1 LALESSCSG
10 RGGGIIS
17 CSPRSFEKSR
27 FLDPV
32 RPSPPYLKTPTVVLL
47 TCVAMLAFAANS
59 VLCRLALGSGAIDA
73 ASFTAI
79 RLGSGALVL
88 VLLAQGRRREII
100 FGQRGSW
107 RSAAT
112 LFLYAAA
119 FSFAYRN
126 LSAGTGA
133 LILFASVQLTM
144 LFFAIFSGERPGA
157 AEWFG
162 LVLAF
167 SGLVYLVLPGLTA
180 PPGLNAGLMAVAGV
194 AWGVYSLRGRGA
206 SDALGVTA
214 GNFLRAVPFALI
226 VALVTIGDGHAT
238 PRGEILA
245 MLSGAITSG
254 IGYAIWYAA
263 LRGLT
268 STRAALVQLS
278 VPVIAALG
286 GIVILQEKITPRL
299 VIASLLVLSGIALA
313 VCTRPLQRSKQ

>member
-1 LALESSCSG
+1 MKTSTAL
-10 RGGGIIS
+10 I
-17 CSPRSFEKSR
+17 
-27 FLDPV
+27 
-32 RPSPPYLKTPTVVLL
+32 L
-47 TCVAMLAFAANS
+47 TCIAMLAFAANS
-59 VLCRLALGSGAIDA
+59 VLCRLALGAAAIDA

-79 RLGSGALVL
+79 RLSSGAAVLVL
-88 VLLAQGRRREII
+88 VAAGRRREII
-100 FGQRGSW
+100 SGQRGSW
-107 RSAAT
+107 RSAIM

-144 LFFAIFSGERPGA
+144 LLFAIFSGERPGA

-162 LVLAF
+162 LALAF
-167 SGLVYLVLPGLTA
+167 GGLVYLVSPGLSA
-180 PPGLNAGLMAVAGV
+180 PPALNAGLMAIAGV

-214 GNFLRAVPFALI
+214 GNFLRTVPFALV
-226 VALVTIGDGHAT
+226 VAFAMLEAEHITQ
-238 PRGEILA
+238 RGVLLA
-245 MLSGAITSG
+245 ILSGALTSG

-263 LRGLT
+263 LRSLT
-268 STRAALVQLS
+268 ATRAALVQLS

-286 GIVILQEKITPRL
+286 GVSLLQENVTVRL

-313 VCTRPLQRSKQ
+313 VSTRPLKHKSTK

>member
-1 LALESSCSG
+1 MKTSTAL
-10 RGGGIIS
+10 I
-17 CSPRSFEKSR
+17 
-27 FLDPV
+27 
-32 RPSPPYLKTPTVVLL
+32 L
-47 TCVAMLAFAANS
+47 TCIAMLAFAANS
-59 VLCRLALGSGAIDA
+59 VLCRLALGAAAIDA

-79 RLGSGALVL
+79 RLSSGAAVLVL
-88 VLLAQGRRREII
+88 VAAGRRREII
-100 FGQRGSW
+100 SGQRGSW
-107 RSAAT
+107 RSAIM

-144 LFFAIFSGERPGA
+144 LLFAIFSGERPGA

-162 LVLAF
+162 LALAF
-167 SGLVYLVLPGLTA
+167 GGLVYLVSPGLSA
-180 PPGLNAGLMAVAGV
+180 PPALNAGLMAIAGV

-214 GNFLRAVPFALI
+214 GNFLRTVPFALV
-226 VALVTIGDGHAT
+226 VAF
-238 PRGEILA
+238 A
-245 MLSGAITSG
+245 MLEAEHITQRGVLLAISSGALTSG

-263 LRGLT
+263 LRSLT
-268 STRAALVQLS
+268 ATRAALVQLS

-286 GIVILQEKITPRL
+286 GVSLLQENVTVRL

-313 VCTRPLQRSKQ
+313 VSTRPLKHKSTK

>member
-1 LALESSCSG
+1 MKTSTAL
-10 RGGGIIS
+10 I
-17 CSPRSFEKSR
+17 
-27 FLDPV
+27 
-32 RPSPPYLKTPTVVLL
+32 L
-47 TCVAMLAFAANS
+47 TCIAMLAFAANS
-59 VLCRLALGSGAIDA
+59 VLCRLALGAAAIDA

-79 RLGSGALVL
+79 RLSSGAAVLVL
-88 VLLAQGRRREII
+88 VAAGRRREII
-100 FGQRGSW
+100 SGQRGSW
-107 RSAAT
+107 RSAIM

-144 LFFAIFSGERPGA
+144 LLFAIFSGERPGA

-162 LVLAF
+162 LALAF
-167 SGLVYLVLPGLTA
+167 GGLVYLVSPGLSA
-180 PPGLNAGLMAVAGV
+180 PPTLNAGLMAIAGV

-214 GNFLRAVPFALI
+214 GNFLRTVPFALV
-226 VALVTIGDGHAT
+226 VAFAMLEAEHITQ
-238 PRGEILA
+238 RGVLLA
-245 MLSGAITSG
+245 ILSGALTSG

-263 LRGLT
+263 LRSLT
-268 STRAALVQLS
+268 ATRAALVQLS

-286 GIVILQEKITPRL
+286 GVSLLQENVTVRL

-313 VCTRPLQRSKQ
+313 VSTRPLKHKSTK

>member
-1 LALESSCSG
+1 
-10 RGGGIIS
+10 
-17 CSPRSFEKSR
+17 
-27 FLDPV
+27 
-32 RPSPPYLKTPTVVLL
+32 
-47 TCVAMLAFAANS
+47 MLAFAANS
-59 VLCRLALGSGAIDA
+59 VLCRLALGAGAIDA

-88 VLLAQGRRREII
+88 VLLAQGRRREIF

-107 RSAAT
+107 RSAAM
-112 LFLYAAA
+112 LFIYAAA

-144 LFFAIFSGERPGA
+144 LLFAIFSGERPGA

-162 LVLAF
+162 LALAF
-167 SGLVYLVLPGLTA
+167 GGLVYLVLPGLSS
-180 PPGLNAGLMAVAGV
+180 PPALNAGLMTIGGI

-214 GNFLRAVPFALI
+214 GNFLRTVPFAFIATI
-226 VALVTIGDGHAT
+226 VTLGNGHAT
-238 PRGEILA
+238 QRGVILA

-263 LRGLT
+263 LCGLT

-286 GIVILQEKITPRL
+286 GVTLLQEKVTTRL

-313 VCTRPLQRSKQ
+313 VCTRPLQRPRP

>member
-1 LALESSCSG
+1 MKTSTAL
-10 RGGGIIS
+10 I
-17 CSPRSFEKSR
+17 
-27 FLDPV
+27 
-32 RPSPPYLKTPTVVLL
+32 L
-47 TCVAMLAFAANS
+47 TCLAMLAFAANS
-59 VLCRLALGSGAIDA
+59 VLCRLALRVATIDA

-79 RLGSGALVL
+79 RLGSGAAMLM
-88 VLLAQGRRREII
+88 LLTAGRRKKII

-107 RSAAT
+107 LSAAM

-144 LFFAIFSGERPGA
+144 LLYAIFAGERTGA

-162 LVLAF
+162 LALAF
-167 SGLVYLVLPGLTA
+167 GGLVYLVSPGLSA
-180 PPGLNAGLMAVAGV
+180 PPALNASLMAIAGG

-226 VALVTIGDGHAT
+226 TALVMIGTAHAT
-238 PRGEILA
+238 QRGVILA
-245 MLSGAITSG
+245 LLSGALTSG
-254 IGYAIWYAA
+254 IGYVIWYAA
-263 LRGLT
+263 LRSLT
-268 STRAALVQLS
+268 ATRAALVQLS
-278 VPVIAALG
+278 VPIIAALG
-286 GIVILQEKITPRL
+286 GVALLHENITARL

-313 VCTRPLQRSKQ
+313 ISTRSTQRQSQGGRN